1 MIMQLFL
8 FQTDRVHDVY
18 VNRVL
23 EILDG
28 MQMIQLHALPEI
40 NEEPWTIDAF
50 CNSID
55 NVCRNAAI
63 ELHKKSLMVEEAVE
77 EIMALVKKVNIDT
90 EENQDEEGFIFE
102 GKIIHCYY

>member
-1 MIMQLFL
+1 MV

-23 EILDG
+23 EILDS

-40 NEEPWTIDAF
+40 NGEPWTIDTF
-50 CNSID
+50 CNSVD
-55 NVCRNAAI
+55 SVCRNAAM

-77 EIMALVKKVNIDT
+77 EIMILVKKINIDN
-90 EENQDEEGFIFE
+90 EENQEEGFIFE
-102 GKIIHCYY
+102 GKFAIK

>member
-1 MIMQLFL
+1 M
-8 FQTDRVHDVY
+8 Y

-23 EILDG
+23 EILDS

-40 NEEPWTIDAF
+40 NEEPWAIDTF

-55 NVCRNAAI
+55 NVCRSAAI

-77 EIMALVKKVNIDT
+77 EIMALVKKVHIDT
-90 EENQDEEGFIFE
+90 EEHQEEDGFMFE
-102 GKIIHCYY
+102 G